1 MVDPILELEVHLAS
15 ASELQ
20 DKIETI
26 NTLALKLRYRDVSR
40 AISLTKQVQQLEAG
54 EAAGD
59 PIYIRGL
66 AESLRNLGALHTQVG
81 EYEEALRVLLEALTL
96 YEKIEDRRD
105 RITVY
110 AQIGAVYLYLS
121 SFVNALQY
129 TLKGLE
135 LARLTEERELEGALL
150 NNLATIYIL
159 RQEHNRALPY
169 LLKTLQIAESVG
181 DLRTQAEALDNIC
194 NVYCRLESPDDA
206 LAAGQK
212 SLKLYRELGEMQ
224 GEAEVLNTLGTVYQ
238 SNREYV
244 RALECYSGALA
255 LSRKI
260 ALRYETIGSLLH
272 IASVNAD
279 QNHTDQALT
288 TLKQA
293 LELAEEIGAK
303 GRLVEVHQLLSSVH
317 NKVGQFQRALY
328 HYECFHQIKE
338 QVFNDEAE
346 TRLKNLEV
354 VYQVEAAR
362 REAEIEQL
370 KNVALKQEVHE
381 RNQAEQALLAANLQL
396 QREIEERE
404 QLINDLNAFAHMV
417 AHDLK
422 TPLQS
427 LEILSFML
435 DSVLGKLEGAE
446 EALNL
451 TGQIRQ
457 TGQKANS
464 IIMELLTLASLRS
477 QEVELTTLKMDQ
489 ILTEAVKRVGFM
501 LEGSGAQLNVAS
513 EWPAARGHGPWV
525 EEVWVNLISNAVR
538 YGGRPPVVEV
548 RGEMLPGGMARFW
561 VQDNGIGVAPEDQGK
576 LFQDFSR
583 LNTTRAAGHGL
594 GLSIVRRIVEK
605 LGGEV
610 GVVSNG
616 VPGEG
621 SQFWFTLPGI
631 QN

>member
-54 EAAGD
+54 EAVSD
-59 PIYIRGL
+59 PVYIRGL

-238 SNREYV
+238 AAQEYV

-272 IASVNAD
+272 IASVNAE
-279 QNHTDQALT
+279 QNHTDQALF

-303 GRLVEVHQLLSSVH
+303 GRLVEVHQLLSTVH
-317 NKVGQFQRALY
+317 NKVGQFQRALF

-370 KNVALKQEVHE
+370 KNVALKLEVHE

-396 QREIEERE
+396 QCEIEERE

-435 DSVLGKLEGAE
+435 DSVLGKLEGAD

-477 QEVELTTLKMDQ
+477 QEVEPTALKMDQ
-489 ILTEAVKRVGFM
+489 ILAEAVKRVGFM
-501 LEGSGAQLNVAS
+501 LESSGAQLNVTS

-538 YGGRPPVVEV
+538 YGGKPPVVEV
-548 RGEMLPGGMARFW
+548 RGELLPGGMARFW
-561 VQDNGIGVAPEDQGK
+561 VHDNGIGVAPEDQGK

-610 GVVSNG
+610 GVVSSG
-616 VPGEG
+616 VPDEG
-621 SQFWFTLPGI
+621 SEFWFTLPGI

>member
-54 EAAGD
+54 EAASD
-59 PIYIRGL
+59 PLYIRGL

-81 EYEEALRVLLEALTL
+81 DYEEALRVLLEALEL
-96 YEKIEDRRD
+96 YEQIEDRRD

-135 LARLTEERELEGALL
+135 LARLSEERELEGALL

-159 RQEHNRALPY
+159 RQEHSRALPY
-169 LLKTLQIAESVG
+169 LLKTLQIAESAG
-181 DLRTQAEALDNIC
+181 DMRTQAEALDNIC
-194 NVYCRLESPDDA
+194 NVYCRLESPEEA
-206 LAAGQK
+206 LAAGEK
-212 SLKLYRELGEMQ
+212 SLMLYRELGESQ

-238 SNREYV
+238 AAHEYQ
-244 RALECYSGALA
+244 RALECYSGALV

-260 ALRYETIGSLLH
+260 ALRYETIGALLH
-272 IASVNAD
+272 IASVKAD
-279 QNHTDQALT
+279 QNQMEEALK
-288 TLKQA
+288 TLKQG

-303 GRLVEVHQLLSSVH
+303 GRLVEVHQSLSSVY
-317 NKVGQFQRALY
+317 NKSGQFQRALF
-328 HYECFHQIKE
+328 HYESFHQIKE

-362 REAEIEQL
+362 RDAEIEQL
-370 KNVALKQEVHE
+370 KNVALKQEIHE
-381 RNQAEQALLAANLQL
+381 RFQAQQALLAANQQL
-396 QREIEERE
+396 QVEIEERE
-404 QLINDLNAFAHMV
+404 QLIQDLNAFAHMV

-427 LEILSFML
+427 LAILSFML
-435 DSVLGKLEGAE
+435 ESVLTKLEGAD

-451 TGQIRQ
+451 TGEIRQ

-477 QEVELTTLKMDQ
+477 RDVEPTDLQMELVVA
-489 ILTEAVKRVGFM
+489 EAIKRVSFL
-501 LEGSGAQLNVAS
+501 LENSGARLTVAD
-513 EWPAARGHGPWV
+513 EWPAVRGHGPWI

-538 YGGRPPVVEV
+538 YGGKPPVVQAGGEV
-548 RGEMLPGGMARFW
+548 LPGRMTRFW
-561 VQDNGIGVAPEDQGK
+561 VRDNGIGIAPADQGK

-583 LNTTRAAGHGL
+583 LNTTQAAGHGL
-594 GLSIVRRIVEK
+594 GLSIVRRIIEK

-610 GVVSNG
+610 GVISSG
-616 VPGEG
+616 VDGEG
-621 SQFWFTLPGI
+621 SEFWFTLPA
-631 QN
+631 